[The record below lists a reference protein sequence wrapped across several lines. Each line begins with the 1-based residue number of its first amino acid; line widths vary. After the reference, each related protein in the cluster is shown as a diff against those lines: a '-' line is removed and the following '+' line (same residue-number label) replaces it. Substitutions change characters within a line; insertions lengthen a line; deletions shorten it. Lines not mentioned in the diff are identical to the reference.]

1 MAMKLLPYLKAHRW
15 RIAWALLQV
24 LLIAGFELLKP
35 WPLQIVIDN
44 ALGGKPFPIAALSSS
59 PVKLLL
65 LACVGMVVVH
75 FGAGVLTLLHNYT
88 AIRIGQ
94 DMVNDL
100 RGALYAHLQRLSL
113 AFHSRQRVGDLLYR
127 ITADSFAVQTM
138 IMNGALPILSAL
150 VLLAGMLVV
159 LFPLDP
165 TLTVLALTV
174 VPVLFALIALF
185 NRKIVEIAGDV
196 RTTESRVYSLVQWA
210 MSSIKLVQAFTKEEE
225 EHRRFMG
232 ASRESLQATLRLYS
246 WQTLYSGTVNLV
258 IAAGTAI
265 VVFAGAQAVISGTL
279 SIGQLIVF
287 ISYLAQLYAPINQI
301 TQSWGLIAG
310 ARVGARKIFEI
321 LDTEPDLKDGTRN
334 FPPSGA
340 RGEVAWSGVDFRYR
354 ADTPILTG
362 IELKVPAGTKIAVVG
377 PTGAGKST
385 LLGLLPRFYDPSAGS
400 VAIDGVDVREYTLR
414 SLRSQIAMVLQPPL
428 IFPLSVR
435 DNIAYGRP
443 GADDAA
449 IEQAARLA
457 QVDDLIASLPAG
469 YDTLLGESGAAL
481 SEGEKQRITIA
492 RALLRDAPI
501 LILDEPTSALDVT
514 TEALVMAGIE
524 RLMVGRTTFIIAHRL
539 STVRRCD
546 RILVL
551 HGGAI
556 VEQGTLSE
564 LLRLN
569 GFFAE
574 YYRTQFAP
582 EEEHDRAGRASG
594 LKSFRGFGETSDRHH
609 KPFPR
614 VPEIVLN
621 TGLTPTLIS
630 HSPSTA

>member
-1 MAMKLLPYLKAHRW
+1 MVMKLLPYLKQHRW
-15 RIAWALLQV
+15 SIGWALLQV

-44 ALGGKPFPIAALSSS
+44 VLGGKPFPIAALSS
-59 PVKLLL
+59 PPGALLL
-65 LACVGMVVVH
+65 FASVGIVVVH
-75 FGAGVLTLLHNYT
+75 FGAGVLSLLHNYT

-94 DMVNDL
+94 NMVNDL

-165 TLTVLALTV
+165 LLTMLALTV
-174 VPVLFALIALF
+174 VPVLFVVISLF
-185 NRKIVEIAGDV
+185 NRQIVEIAGDV

-225 EHRRFMG
+225 ELRRFMG

-258 IAAGTAI
+258 IAGGTAT
-265 VVFAGAQAVISGTL
+265 VVFAGARAVISGTL
-279 SIGQLIVF
+279 SVGQLIVF

-310 ARVGARKIFEI
+310 ARVGARRIFEI
-321 LDTEPDLKDGTRN
+321 LDTEPDLKDGTQI

-340 RGEVAWSGVDFRYR
+340 RGEVTWSGVSFRYR
-354 ADTPILTG
+354 PDTPILVG
-362 IELKVPAGTKIAVVG
+362 IDLKVPAGSKTAIVG

-385 LLGLLPRFYDPSAGS
+385 LLGLLPRFYDPSTGS
-400 VAIDGVDVREYTLR
+400 VAIDGRDVREYTLR
-414 SLRSQIAMVLQPPL
+414 SLRNQIGMVLQPPL

-457 QVDDLIASLPAG
+457 QIDELIASLPAG
-469 YDTLLGESGAAL
+469 YDTLLGESGASL

-524 RLMVGRTTFIIAHRL
+524 RLMAGRTTFIIAHRL

-546 RILVL
+546 QIVVL
-551 HGGAI
+551 RAGVI
-556 VEQGTLSE
+556 VEQGTLPE
-564 LLRLN
+564 LLRRD

-574 YYRTQFAP
+574 YYRTQFGP
-582 EEEHDRAGRASG
+582 QE
-594 LKSFRGFGETSDRHH
+594 
-609 KPFPR
+609 
-614 VPEIVLN
+614 
-621 TGLTPTLIS
+621 TPTEQIKVE
-630 HSPSTA
+630 A

>member
-1 MAMKLLPYLKAHRW
+1 MAKNLVPYLKAHRW
-15 RIAWALLQV
+15 SIAWALLQV
-24 LLIAGFELLKP
+24 VLIAGFELLKP
-35 WPLQIVIDN
+35 WPLQIIIDN
-44 ALGGKPFPIAALSSS
+44 VLGGKPFSIAGFS
-59 PVKLLL
+59 PSLGNLLL
-65 LACVGMVVVH
+65 FASIGIVVVH
-75 FGAGVLTLLHNYT
+75 FGAGALTLLHNYT

-94 DMVNDL
+94 NMVNDL

-165 TLTVLALTV
+165 TLTMLALTV
-174 VPVLFALIALF
+174 VPVLFALISLF
-185 NRKIVEIAGDV
+185 NRKIVEVAGDV
-196 RTTESRVYSLVQWA
+196 RVTESRVYSLVQWA
-210 MSSIKLVQAFTKEEE
+210 MSSIKLVQAFTKEDE

-246 WQTLYSGTVNLV
+246 WQTFYSGTVNFV
-258 IAAGTAI
+258 IAGGTAL
-265 VVFAGAQAVISGTL
+265 VVFAGARAVISGTL

-310 ARVGARKIFEI
+310 ARVGARRIFEI
-321 LDTEPDLKDGTRN
+321 LDTEPDLKDGARN
-334 FPPSGA
+334 FPA
-340 RGEVAWSGVDFRYR
+340 RGALGGVTWTGVSFRYR
-354 ADTPILTG
+354 PDTLILVG
-362 IELKVPAGTKIAVVG
+362 VDLNVSPGAKIAVVG

-385 LLGLLPRFYDPSAGS
+385 LLGLLPRFYDPSVGS
-400 VAIDGVDVREYTLR
+400 VAIDGLDVREYTLR
-414 SLRSQIAMVLQPPL
+414 SLRNQIAMVLQPPL

-449 IEQAARLA
+449 IEQAARVA
-457 QVDDLIASLPAG
+457 RIDDLIASLPAG
-469 YDTLLGESGAAL
+469 YDTLLGESGASL

-524 RLMVGRTTFIIAHRL
+524 GLMVGRTTFIIAHRL

-546 RILVL
+546 RIVVL
-551 HGGAI
+551 RGGAI
-556 VEQGTLSE
+556 VEQGTLPE
-564 LLRLN
+564 LLHRD

-582 EEEHDRAGRASG
+582 QEEHA
-594 LKSFRGFGETSDRHH
+594 EQI
-609 KPFPR
+609 R
-614 VPEIVLN
+614 VEV
-621 TGLTPTLIS
+621 
-630 HSPSTA
+630 

>member
-1 MAMKLLPYLKAHRW
+1 MAKKLLPYLRAHRW
-15 RIAWALLQV
+15 RIVWALLQV
-24 LLIAGFELLKP
+24 FLIAGFELLKP

-44 ALGGKPFPIAALSSS
+44 ALGGKPVPIAALSSS
-59 PVKLLL
+59 PVQLLL
-65 LACVGMVVVH
+65 LACIGMVVVH
-75 FGAGVLTLLHNYT
+75 FGAGALTLLHNYT
-88 AIRIGQ
+88 AICIGQ

-100 RGALYAHLQRLSL
+100 RSALYAHLQRLSL

-138 IMNGALPILSAL
+138 IMNGALPILSAF

-165 TLTVLALTV
+165 FLTTLALTI
-174 VPVLFALIALF
+174 VPVLFALISLF

-196 RTTESRVYSLVQWA
+196 RTTESRVYSLVQWT
-210 MSSIKLVQAFTKEEE
+210 MSSIKLVQAFAKEEE

-258 IAAGTAI
+258 IATGTAT
-265 VVFAGAQAVISGTL
+265 VVFAGAQSVISGKL

-287 ISYLAQLYAPINQI
+287 ISYLAQLYAPVNQI

-310 ARVGARKIFEI
+310 ARVGARRIFEI
-321 LDTEPDLKDGTRN
+321 LDTEPDLKDGTLA
-334 FPPSGA
+334 FPSGGA

-354 ADTPILTG
+354 SDTPILTG
-362 IELKVPAGTKIAVVG
+362 IKLKVPAGTRIAVVG

-400 VAIDGVDVREYTLR
+400 VAIDGRDLRDYTLR

-449 IEQAARLA
+449 IEHAARLA

-524 RLMVGRTTFIIAHRL
+524 RLMAGRTTFIIAHRL

-546 RILVL
+546 RIVVL

-556 VEQGTLSE
+556 AEEGTLTE

-582 EEEHDRAGRASG
+582 DEEHAEQIG
-594 LKSFRGFGETSDRHH
+594 LS
-609 KPFPR
+609 
-614 VPEIVLN
+614 V
-621 TGLTPTLIS
+621 
-630 HSPSTA
+630 

>member
-1 MAMKLLPYLKAHRW
+1 MAKKLLPYLKPHRW
-15 RIAWALLQV
+15 WIAWVLLQV

-44 ALGGKPFPIAALSSS
+44 VLGGKPFPIEGLPVS
-59 PVKLLL
+59 PAGLLL
-65 LACVGMVVVH
+65 LACLGIVVIH
-75 FGAGVLTLLHNYT
+75 FGAGALTLLHNYT

-94 DMVNDL
+94 NMVNDL
-100 RGALYAHLQRLSL
+100 RSALYSHLQRLSL

-138 IMNGALPILSAL
+138 IMNGALPILSAV
-150 VLLAGMLVV
+150 VLLLGMLVI

-165 TLTVLALTV
+165 ALTILALTV
-174 VPVLFALIALF
+174 VPVLFALISVF
-185 NRKIVEIAGDV
+185 NRKIVDVATEV

-232 ASRESLQATLRLYS
+232 ASRESLRATLRLYS

-258 IAAGTAI
+258 IAGGTAL
-265 VVFAGAQAVISGTL
+265 VVFAGARAVLSDTL

-287 ISYLAQLYAPINQI
+287 VSYLAQLYAPINQI

-310 ARVGARKIFEI
+310 ARVGARRIFEI
-321 LDTEPDLKDGTRN
+321 LDTEADLEDGTRT

-340 RGEVAWSGVDFRYR
+340 RGTVAWCSVSFRYR
-354 ADTPILTG
+354 PDTPVLTG
-362 IELKVPAGTKIAVVG
+362 INLEVPSGAKIAIVG

-385 LLGLLPRFYDPSAGS
+385 LLGLLPRFYDPSAG
-400 VAIDGVDVREYTLR
+400 VIAIDGVDVREYTLR
-414 SLRSQIAMVLQPPL
+414 SLRNQISMVLQPPL

-449 IEQAARLA
+449 IHQAARLA
-457 QVDDLIASLPAG
+457 RIDDLVASLPAG
-469 YDTLLGESGAAL
+469 YDTAVGESGASL

-524 RLMVGRTTFIIAHRL
+524 RLMIGRTTFIIAHRL

-546 RILVL
+546 RIVVL
-551 HGGAI
+551 RGGVI
-556 VEQGTLSE
+556 VEQGTLPE
-564 LLRLN
+564 LLRCD
-569 GFFAE
+569 GTFAK
-574 YYRTQFAP
+574 YYRTQFLSQ
-582 EEEHDRAGRASG
+582 EAGMG
-594 LKSFRGFGETSDRHH
+594 M
-609 KPFPR
+609 
-614 VPEIVLN
+614 VPL
-621 TGLTPTLIS
+621 G
-630 HSPSTA
+630 A